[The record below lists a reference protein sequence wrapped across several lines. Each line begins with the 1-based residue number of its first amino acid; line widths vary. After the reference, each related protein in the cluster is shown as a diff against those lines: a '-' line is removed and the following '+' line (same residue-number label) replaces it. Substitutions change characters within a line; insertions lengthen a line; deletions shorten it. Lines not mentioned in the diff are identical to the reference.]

1 MGGLAAL
8 PFTKSTWHEV
18 TRIVPSLTSQRLID
32 GEVIVHA
39 LTLWRLVMY
48 GCKPFEVFRLETASL
63 N

>member
-1 MGGLAAL
+1 M
-8 PFTKSTWHEV
+8 
-18 TRIVPSLTSQRLID
+18 VPSLTSQRLID